1 MGMAGQNGRY
11 LAGRLQLEVLEVYG
25 VLTNSKSPNTSGA
38 LRKFG
43 FGAKIDLGEGLE
55 ETADW
60 SSRKDEMEQLE
71 HSLSTTRPE
80 LGPLHLLLVG
90 VTKSD

>member
-11 LAGRLQLEVLEVYG
+11 LAGRPQFEGLEVHG
-25 VLTNSKSPNTSGA
+25 IITNSKSPNSSGA

-43 FGAKIDLGEGLE
+43 FGAKIDLEKVLE

-60 SSRKDEMEQLE
+60 NSQKDEMEQLE
-71 HSLSTTRPE
+71 HSPSKTRPE
-80 LGPLHLLLVG
+80 LRALRLLLVF
-90 VTKSD
+90 VANSD